1 MVTEY
6 TDGTKRATLLI
17 AILSSF
23 LTPFMGSSINVAL
36 PSIARELNI
45 DAVLLSWVA
54 TSFLIASA
62 VLLVPM
68 GRIADIHGR
77 KRVFTL
83 GITIITAASL
93 LAAFSPSVWVLLAFR
108 VIQGIGGAM
117 IFGTSIAILTSV
129 FPLEERGRV
138 LGITVAA
145 VYLGLSL
152 GPFFG
157 GLLTE
162 YLGWRSIFIANV
174 PLGLVIICTTLAK
187 LRQEWSEAAGERF
200 DTLGSLLYGA
210 GLVIFILGLLALPT
224 PQGFLGVVAG
234 LAGLALFVLWEL
246 RTSNPVVNMARFAG
260 NRVFA
265 LSNLAALIHYSAT
278 FAVGFVLSLY
288 LQYVRGMSARDA
300 GLLLV
305 AQPVVQAVFSPFAGA
320 LSDRVEP
327 RFVASAGMACTAAGL
342 FGVSFIGADTSLPL
356 LVGVL
361 MVLGFGFALFSSPN
375 VNAIMSS
382 VEKRFYGVA
391 SGMLATMRVIGQT
404 LSMSLVALIFS
415 VYLGRIHITPAYFP
429 AFLKSASMIFVLFGS
444 FCLVGMLASLA
455 RGRVRE

>member
-1 MVTEY
+1 
-6 TDGTKRATLLI
+6 
-17 AILSSF
+17 
-23 LTPFMGSSINVAL
+23 
-36 PSIARELNI
+36 
-45 DAVLLSWVA
+45 
-54 TSFLIASA
+54 
-62 VLLVPM
+62 
-68 GRIADIHGR
+68 
-77 KRVFTL
+77 
-83 GITIITAASL
+83 
-93 LAAFSPSVWVLLAFR
+93 
-108 VIQGIGGAM
+108 M

-210 GLVIFILGLLALPT
+210 SLVIFILGLLALPT

-246 RTSNPVVNMARFAG
+246 RTSNPVVNMALFAG

-342 FGVSFIGADTSLPL
+342 FGISFIGADTSLPL
-356 LVGVL
+356 LVGIL